1 MEAMIVTTILKSC
14 DKCDGTGVIQ
24 ALRRNAAHGVCFDCN
39 GYGQITV
46 KVSNT
51 KPRQLE
57 HNQLVIY
64 QGQKGQVLSWSES
77 FHDGSWSQ
85 TVYVAFFP
93 DGNRITFDIQSAQ
106 DLEIVSDQSSLKE
119 TINQ

>member
-14 DKCDGTGVIQ
+14 SKCDGTGVFIS
-24 ALRRNAAHGVCFDCN
+24 LHSHGVCFNCN
-39 GYGQITV
+39 GAGQITV

-51 KPRQLE
+51 KPRQLK

-64 QGQKGQVLSWSES
+64 KGQKGQVLSWSES
-77 FHDGSWSQ
+77 FHYGSWSQ
-85 TVYVAFFP
+85 AVYVVFFP
-93 DGNRITFDIQSAQ
+93 DGKNITFDIESAQ
-106 DLEIVSDQSSLKE
+106 ELEIVSDQSSLKE